1 MSEGFEAGTAGNKWR
16 RRLVAAQ
23 AAYYGTTGVWP
34 LVHMPSFEAV
44 TGPKVDDWLV
54 HMVGLLAAAVALP
67 LGVAALQDRVREP
80 AVVVLAVASAL
91 AFAGID
97 LWYGLNGRI
106 SPIYLADAAVQL
118 CLVAGIAA
126 TRPVSTELP

>member
-1 MSEGFEAGTAGNKWR
+1 
-16 RRLVAAQ
+16 
-23 AAYYGTTGVWP
+23 
-34 LVHMPSFEAV
+34 MPSFEAV

-126 TRPVSTELP
+126 SHPGSTQLR